1 MILVEARIRVEKLG
15 LWTFRIISRAR
26 GFLRG
31 TFTSARNRE
40 ISSTLP
46 TNIKFLPLCDFID
59 LVNSDRRFSNDGI
72 GRKETV
78 F

>member
-15 LWTFRIISRAR
+15 LWTFRILSRAR
-26 GFLRG
+26 EFLRG
-31 TFTSARNRE
+31 TFTSVRNRE
-40 ISSTLP
+40 ISSALP

-59 LVNSDRRFSNDGI
+59 LVNSDCRFSNDGI